1 MKSPKDIAKAAFMG
15 AGFRVPF
22 SGGLGYMIPH
32 IQTICNTKLVQINCF
47 VWLHKKQG
55 ANMDTTLERIL
66 TLIPKKEN
74 GAFKH
79 GALSQFAR
87 PLGFKDGHIVS
98 DWIAGNSES
107 YKNYLYQI
115 SALHGVSVEYLRGET
130 DDPGIKE
137 APATEGEGYT
147 DLQKAAIQFVLSLPP
162 EKLER
167 FIKMGRAAF
176 EEDQ

>member
-1 MKSPKDIAKAAFMG
+1 MG
-15 AGFRVPF
+15 
-22 SGGLGYMIPH
+22 
-32 IQTICNTKLVQINCF
+32 
-47 VWLHKKQG
+47 
-55 ANMDTTLERIL
+55 TTLDRIL

-115 SALHGVSVEYLRGET
+115 AALHGVSVEWLRGET
-130 DDPGIKE
+130 DDPGIKK
-137 APATEGEGYT
+137 APGINAEGLSAARKALLDAVDGLT
-147 DLQKAAIQFVLSLPP
+147 DEQC
-162 EKLER
+162 EKLLGIVLEAKR
-167 FIKMGRAAF
+167 VL
-176 EEDQ
+176 